1 MAGKGSCAVLF
12 FLMFISMFSAEFSH
26 STDTLLSTQS
36 MRDGQKLVSANNT
49 FELGFFSPNSSSN
62 RYLGIWYHQIP
73 EQTIVWTANRD
84 SPITDTSG
92 FLTLSDDGD
101 LMIFD
106 GRGSSSTV
114 ASGSGTN
121 NTALTILDSGN
132 LVLRDANNLSRIFW
146 QSFDSPTDTLLP
158 GMKLRRRIRQNQLL
172 TSWKSFD
179 DPASGV
185 FSFGIDPNGTAQL
198 FSWREGNISWASG
211 VWNGREFSLAPDLT
225 ESSIMNYEFVTN
237 NDESYFTYHVNESII
252 TRFIIDLLG
261 QIQKM
266 TWLEDTQEWILFW
279 SQPRTQCE
287 VYNRCGAFGVCND
300 QRSPFCRCLEGFEPA
315 SLADSNNADWSQGCI
330 RKTSLQCNETGGEKD
345 AFLGMGHMKFPAD
358 PVDLYIGKPE
368 ECKIACLNNCSCN
381 AYDFSKG
388 CKLWYGDLKNLREND
403 TDIGDGTLY
412 LRLAASE
419 LASGGT
425 KQMANASELAY
436 GGQKTKKRH
445 LLIIITV
452 ATSFTLF
459 ILCLLV
465 CYLRIKRRRR
475 GIKRPYEGQPLFTMS
490 NDIAINLGESED
502 KGGPEFSLF
511 HFSRI
516 ADATNNFSAENKL
529 GEGGFGPVYKGQL
542 PEGHEIAVKRLAA
555 HSGQGL
561 VEFKNEVLL
570 IAKLQHRNLV
580 RLLGC
585 CMQGEEKILI
595 YEYMPNKSLDFFL
608 FDAAR
613 GALLDW
619 GRRLHI
625 IEGIVQGLL
634 YLHKH
639 SRLRIIH
646 RDMKASNIL
655 LDADMNPKIS
665 DFGLARI
672 FASNETQANTNRI
685 VGTYGYMSP
694 EYAAEGLFS
703 IKSDVFS
710 FGVLLLEI
718 VSGKRNAGFHQ
729 YGNSLN
735 LLGFAWELW
744 KEGKWLELIDPALA
758 DECPRHEISRCIH
771 VALMCVQ
778 ENATDRPTMSDVVSM
793 LAKESSAFPD
803 PKQPGFFTVRI
814 ATEGDLPSKM
824 DGSCSPNNLTITF
837 PDGR

>member
-1 MAGKGSCAVLF
+1 MACKRSCSMLV
-12 FLMFISMFSAEFSH
+12 FLMFISVFSTEFSH
-26 STDTLLSTQS
+26 STDTLLPTQS
-36 MRDGQKLVSANNT
+36 ISDGQTLVSANNT
-49 FELGFFSPNSSSN
+49 FELGFFSPNNSSN

-73 EQTIVWTANRD
+73 QQTIVWTANRD
-84 SPITDTSG
+84 SPIADTSG
-92 FLTLSDDGD
+92 LLKFSDDGD
-101 LMIFD
+101 LMIVD
-106 GRGSSSTV
+106 GRGSSTTV

-121 NTALTILDSGN
+121 NTALAILDSGN

-146 QSFDSPTDTLLP
+146 QSFDSPTDTFLP
-158 GMKLRRRIRQNQLL
+158 GMKLGRWGGISRLL
-172 TSWKSFD
+172 TSWRSDD
-179 DPASGV
+179 DPARGDFSLGV
-185 FSFGIDPNGTAQL
+185 DPNGSTQI
-198 FSWREGNISWASG
+198 FIWQKETTYWTSG
-211 VWNGREFSLAPDLT
+211 VWNGRIFSLVPEMTQDYIY
-225 ESSIMNYEFVTN
+225 SFEFVTN
-237 NDESYFTYHVNESII
+237 GDESYFTYHVKTDSILS
-252 TRFIIDLLG
+252 RLVMDSSG
-261 QIQKM
+261 KIQQT
-266 TWLEDTQEWILFW
+266 TWMDKYQEWILFW
-279 SQPRTQCE
+279 AQPKPQCD
-287 VYNRCGAFGVCND
+287 VRNLCGAFGVCNENSLASC
-300 QRSPFCRCLEGFEPA
+300 QCLEGFEPA
-315 SLADSNNADWSQGCI
+315 SLPEWNNGYWSHGCL
-330 RKTSLQCNETGGEKD
+330 RKTSLQCNKIGGEKD
-345 AFLGMGHMKFPAD
+345 AFLNKAHMRFPLDAVNLD
-358 PVDLYIGKPE
+358 IGEPE
-368 ECKIACLNNCSCN
+368 ECKMACLNNCSCN
-381 AYDFSKG
+381 AYTFSEG
-388 CKLWYGDLKNLREND
+388 CNLWYGDLKNLQENYVG
-403 TDIGDGTLY
+403 TESGTLY

-419 LASGGT
+419 LASGGQSYP
-425 KQMANASELAY
+425 KKNA
-436 GGQKTKKRH
+436 GKKR
-445 LLIIITV
+445 LPLIMVTV
-452 ATSFTLF
+452 TASFTLF

-465 CYLRIKRRRR
+465 SFLRIKRRRR
-475 GIKRPYEGQPLFTMS
+475 GIKRPYEEQSLFTVS
-490 NDIAINLGESED
+490 NDIAIKLGESED

-511 HFSRI
+511 HFSHI
-516 ADATNNFSAENKL
+516 ADATNNFSADHKL

-561 VEFKNEVLL
+561 AEFKNEVLL

-585 CMQGEEKILI
+585 CIQGDQEKILI

-625 IEGIVQGLL
+625 IEGIAQGLL

-646 RDMKASNIL
+646 RDLKASNIL

-672 FASNETQANTNRI
+672 FGSNETQANTNRI

-729 YGNSLN
+729 YGNSIN

-744 KEGKWLELIDPALA
+744 KEGKWLELIDPSLA
-758 DECPRHEISRCIH
+758 DESPRHEISRCIH

-778 ENATDRPTMSDVVSM
+778 ENAADRPTMSDVVAM
-793 LAKESSAFPD
+793 LTRESSAFPD

-814 ATEGDLPSKM
+814 ATEGDSRSNM
-824 DGSCSPNNLTITF
+824 DGNCSLNNLTITF